1 MKKLIAV
8 LMSLCLLLGSVA
20 AIAETANTGAA
31 VVETANTESKD
42 VFITPD
48 VKFGMTADEVIKANG
63 NAKYERDTENA
74 IPGMK
79 LDELEYENL
88 EIMGVRAEV
97 KYYFLNNKLIGV
109 QVKFDDNTSMY
120 NKMKEQL
127 TEKMGEGVKPD
138 ANALGMAIYLADDD
152 AKLEANSL
160 AWIKDSTMA
169 VLEQD
174 DDDVKVT
181 VVNLSDELTK

>member
-1 MKKLIAV
+1 MDLISIIIPIYGV
-8 LMSLCLLLGSVA
+8 EDYLDHCVA
-20 AIAETANTGAA
+20 SICAQT
-31 VVETANTESKD
+31 
-42 VFITPD
+42 
-48 VKFGMTADEVIKANG
+48 
-63 NAKYERDTENA
+63 
-74 IPGMK
+74 
-79 LDELEYENL
+79 YENL

-127 TEKMGEGVKPD
+127 TEKLGEGVKPD